1 MNKTHCI
8 RASAGILSCWGHFV
22 PISSKENK
30 MEVSRRSIAKALP
43 VGIVAALTAPAIA
56 NATPDVPTAEQM
68 RVYKRLERGFKEL
81 GAMSDSDVVQL
92 AQQIQDK
99 RNQPTTYVS
108 LPGVAGIISCIL
120 NALWIFRQG
129 TDKNRIIGQL
139 TDVVVGCIGIPLGTT
154 LTLKLSRMIWDNRQ
168 KIIAALS
175 AAGLTVSQLAPLQNA
190 PRP

>member
-1 MNKTHCI
+1 
-8 RASAGILSCWGHFV
+8 
-22 PISSKENK
+22 

-56 NATPDVPTAEQM
+56 NAAPDIPTTEQM
-68 RVYKRLERGFKEL
+68 RVYKRLEREFKEL

-99 RNQPTTYVS
+99 RNQPTTYVG
-108 LPGVAGIISCIL
+108 LPGPAAIVSCAL
-120 NALWIFRQG
+120 NAAWIFRQG
-129 TDKNRIIGQL
+129 TSKDKIIGQL
-139 TDVVVGCIGIPLGTT
+139 TEAVIGCIGIPLGTT
-154 LTLKLSRMIWDNRQ
+154 LTLKLSRIIWDNRQ

-175 AAGLTVSQLAPLQNA
+175 AIGLTASQLAPLQNA